1 MDNEAD
7 DREITPGFYEL
18 AQAESL
24 LEALQRMKESHGR
37 LWAIAVTDAEK
48 LVAWI
53 SYAVSTF
60 DDTEN

>member
-7 DREITPGFYEL
+7 DLEVTPGFYEL

-37 LWAIAVTDAEK
+37 LWAIAATDAEK

-60 DDTEN
+60 DVTE